1 MIGEDTVVTQQEAE
15 HLREQLLRAQRLSSV
30 GTLASSVA
38 HEFNNILT
46 TIINYAKLGLRPSCD
61 DAGRLQALEKILKGS
76 QRAATIISSML
87 GFARN
92 HSHQRE
98 MTDLVALVE
107 EVLVLT
113 EKDLSKHLVQ
123 VEKKYHSRPRVPV
136 IRGQIEQIL
145 LNLVINAR
153 QAMPRGG
160 RLQIEVREN
169 SATQMA
175 EIRICD
181 SGVGIPP
188 EQLRLI
194 FEPFYTTKEPD
205 EHGHGGSGLGLSVC
219 RQIIEQH
226 QGRIRVESLVGKGSK
241 FTVKL
246 PLQPPEE
253 RSASGHD

>member
-1 MIGEDTVVTQQEAE
+1 MIGEDTVATQQETE

-61 DAGRLQALEKILKGS
+61 EAGRLQALDKILKGS
-76 QRAATIISSML
+76 QRAAIIINSML

-98 MTDLVALVE
+98 STDLVELVE

-113 EKDLSKHLVQ
+113 DKDLRKHLVQ
-123 VEKKYHSRPRVPV
+123 VEKKYHSHPKVPV
-136 IRGQIEQIL
+136 VRGQIEQIL
-145 LNLVINAR
+145 LNLIINAR

-160 RLQIEVREN
+160 RLLIEVREN
-169 SATQMA
+169 SGTQMA

-181 SGVGIPP
+181 TGVGILP

-246 PLQPPEE
+246 PLAPAEDRPTPV
-253 RSASGHD
+253 HD